1 MDVLFFFSER
11 TRFLRQFYGMAAR
24 SFVERKRKIDDQEE
38 PFEPPYSEDV
48 EPAFLAQWIEADE
61 SLHVLAYSCVSM
73 LAGSLHLYFESWVH
87 QSGRPV
93 DVGLKK
99 KVFKKQGKIA
109 GYGAHFEQQFGIDF
123 GSCPADLKLLEEI
136 ILARNVVQ
144 HPPSITSNWTRYSD
158 DDIQK
163 LRKPFFLNERESSL
177 LLDDSEDSPRYL
189 LPTVHISEEQLF
201 AAIGEAEKF
210 AGWFEE
216 QIVAILYGP
225 RRSMGAQEEGEV
237 L

>member
-11 TRFLRQFYGMAAR
+11 TRFLRQFYGMAVVP
-24 SFVERKRKIDDQEE
+24 FVERKRKINDKEE
-38 PFEPPYSEDV
+38 PYDPPYSEDG
-48 EPAFLAQWIEADE
+48 EPAFLAEWIEADE
-61 SLHVLAYSCVSM
+61 SQHVLAYSCLSM

-87 QSGRPV
+87 QSRRPV
-93 DVGLKK
+93 DVELK

-109 GYGAHFEQQFGIDF
+109 GYRAHFEQKFGIDF

-158 DDIQK
+158 DDLQK
-163 LRKPFFLNERESSL
+163 LRTPFFINEREAAL
-177 LLDDSEDSPRYL
+177 LLDDSEDLPRYL
-189 LPTVHISEEQLF
+189 LPTVHISEEQLI

-216 QIVAILYGP
+216 QIVAVLYGQ
-225 RRSMGAQEEGEV
+225 RRSIGAQEEGGV

>member
-1 MDVLFFFSER
+1 MDVLFFFCER
-11 TRFLRQFYGMAAR
+11 TRFLRQFYGMAAGP
-24 SFVERKRKIDDQEE
+24 FVERKRKINDQEE
-38 PFEPPYSEDV
+38 PFEPPYSEDG
-48 EPAFLAQWIEADE
+48 EPAFLTEWIEADE

-73 LAGSLHLYFESWVH
+73 LAGSLHLYFESWVR

-93 DVGLKK
+93 DQELKK
-99 KVFKKQGKIA
+99 KVFNKQGKIA
-109 GYGAHFEQQFGIDF
+109 GYGAHFKQKFGIDF

-158 DDIQK
+158 DDLQK
-163 LRKPFFLNERESSL
+163 LRKPFFLNEREAGL

-189 LPTVHISEEQLF
+189 LPTVHISEEQLI

-216 QIVAILYGP
+216 QIVAVLYGP
-225 RRSMGAQEEGEV
+225 SHSISKG
-237 L
+237 